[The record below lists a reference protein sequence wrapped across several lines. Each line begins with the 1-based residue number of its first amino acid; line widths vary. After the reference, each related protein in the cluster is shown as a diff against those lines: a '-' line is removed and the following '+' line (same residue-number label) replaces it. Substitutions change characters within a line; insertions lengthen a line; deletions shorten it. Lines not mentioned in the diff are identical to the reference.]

1 MIITLTGAQST
12 GKTTLLEAL
21 KKNSILADKFTFVES
36 FTRKLQKQQGVETG
50 KSGDMMQKAVL
61 QAHLDNL
68 KRDNVFLDRC
78 LLDGAV
84 YTRYYAGHGEVSA
97 SVVQESYRALLKH
110 RNEYDLVF
118 YLKPEFGVVADGV
131 RPTSSQF
138 QQEVAELFDRMI
150 KYMRNVVLVSGSVS
164 ERVQTVLSA
173 LERHGIVC

>member
-21 KKNSILADKFTFVES
+21 KKNSTLASKFTFVES
-36 FTRKLQKQQGVETG
+36 FTRKLQRQQGVEVG
-50 KSGDMMQKAVL
+50 RSGDAMQRAVL

-68 KRDNVFLDRC
+68 KQDNVFLDRC

-84 YTRYYAGHGEVSA
+84 YTRYYAGQGEVSV
-97 SVVQESYRALLKH
+97 SVVQESYRALLKN
-110 RNEYDLVF
+110 RDKYDLVF

-131 RPTSSQF
+131 RPTSDQF
-138 QQEVAELFDRMI
+138 QQEIAALFDKMI

-173 LERHGIVC
+173 LERYNIVC